1 MGALTDCSLGQRASC
16 PLHWDNGRLARCTD
30 RTRYSTWLFV
40 YMIAISCLTI
50 SAEVQP
56 SQQRHPAQFTPKTTP
71 VQQVRAIPAGLLRM
85 PPSEKQKM
93 LQNSSRQ
100 NIENVRRQMLQQ
112 VNVVKGVARD
122 LEQISES
129 KLTGNGALRQKMIE
143 AGVDRGE
150 IERAMGEIKAA
161 APQMRE
167 TGKAMNESLDK
178 AGAEK

>member
-1 MGALTDCSLGQRASC
+1 
-16 PLHWDNGRLARCTD
+16 
-30 RTRYSTWLFV
+30 
-40 YMIAISCLTI
+40 
-50 SAEVQP
+50 
-56 SQQRHPAQFTPKTTP
+56 
-71 VQQVRAIPAGLLRM
+71 
-85 PPSEKQKM
+85 
-93 LQNSSRQ
+93 
-100 NIENVRRQMLQQ
+100 MLQQ

-167 TGKAMNESLDK
+167 ADKAMNESLDK